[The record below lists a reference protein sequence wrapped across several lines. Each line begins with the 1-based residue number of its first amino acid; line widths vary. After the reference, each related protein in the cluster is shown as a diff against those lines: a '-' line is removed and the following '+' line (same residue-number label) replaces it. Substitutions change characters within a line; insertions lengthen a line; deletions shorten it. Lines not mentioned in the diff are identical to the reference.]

1 MNKFFSVV
9 KNINPLKYKR
19 GWGLVANPPPPEV
32 FLSFFFFF
40 FQEDKTSA
48 SDAFSNCSFISRAF

>member
-1 MNKFFSVV
+1 MNKFFSIV

-19 GWGLVANPPPPEV
+19 GGAASPQPPPPQV
-32 FLSFFFFF
+32 FLSFFF

>member
-1 MNKFFSVV
+1 MNKFFSIV
-9 KNINPLKYKR
+9 KNINPLKYK
-19 GWGLVANPPPPEV
+19 GGGGAGCQPPPRGFTE
-32 FLSFFFFF
+32 FFF